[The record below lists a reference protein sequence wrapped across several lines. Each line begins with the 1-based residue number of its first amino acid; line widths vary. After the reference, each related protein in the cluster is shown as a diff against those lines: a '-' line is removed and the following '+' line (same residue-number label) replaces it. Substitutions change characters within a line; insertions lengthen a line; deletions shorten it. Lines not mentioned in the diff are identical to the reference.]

1 MLRIPVYFHEA
12 QLAFK
17 PRYEWAFG
25 KRIRHPETTRRAESI
40 LSAVQREGRRF
51 DLRVPEAKPLKALR
65 RAHHFSLVTLYTTA
79 EQLPE
84 GEDLYPHVFPRQM
97 RGQGDPTNLRQAGA
111 YCFDAGTPLNRHTWD
126 AAAWSAGC
134 AYQAAKTLRSEE
146 REVVYALSRPPGHHA
161 QRDLFGGYC
170 YFNNAAIAANVLK
183 RHGRVAILDID
194 FHHGNGTQEIFYKDA
209 RVFVANVHGDPR
221 EFFPF
226 YCGSATETGT
236 GKGEGYNLNVPLPGG
251 TTGRQYLKELRR
263 TVLSAIRHF
272 DPVHLVLSAG
282 LDTYDKDPMG
292 GFALTTDDLHEVG
305 VLIGRM
311 KLPTVV
317 VQEGG
322 YYTPHLGRNALAL
335 LDGLVEG
342 RKKRRL

>member
-40 LSAVQREGRRF
+40 LGAIEKEGLF
-51 DLRVPEAKPLKALR
+51 DLRPPEEMPLGALR
-65 RAHHFSLVTLYTTA
+65 RVHHFSLMTLYTTA

-111 YCFDAGTPLNRHTWD
+111 YCFDAGTPLNRHTWS

-134 AYQAAKTLRSEE
+134 AFQAAKTLRAEE
-146 REVVYALSRPPGHHA
+146 RGLVYALSRPPGHHA

-170 YFNNAAIAANVLK
+170 YFNNAAVAADVLG
-183 RHGRVAILDID
+183 RYGRVAILDID
-194 FHHGNGTQEIFYKDA
+194 FHHGNGTQELFYKNDG
-209 RVFVANVHGDPR
+209 VFVANIHGDPR

-226 YCGSATETGT
+226 YCGFAHETGN
-236 GKGEGYNLNVPLPGG
+236 GRGEGYNLNVPLPRG
-251 TTGRQYLKELRR
+251 TKGAAYLKELRR
-263 TVLSAIRHF
+263 TVVPAIQRF
-272 DPVHLVLSAG
+272 DPAYLVLSAG
-282 LDTYDKDPMG
+282 LDTYEKDPMG
-292 GFALTTDDLHEVG
+292 GFALTTDDLEDVG
-305 VLIGRM
+305 TLIGRL
-311 KLPTVV
+311 KLPTLV

-322 YYTPHLGRNALAL
+322 YYTPHLGRNAVAL
-335 LDGLVEG
+335 LHGLAEG